1 MALQAGDLG
10 DLIRTTLK
18 ELGRGKLTD
27 LMSTLQ
33 RHPAAKRLINKN
45 KVTFQDGGYE
55 AQFDCIVG
63 NNGSA
68 RGVPLGWTA
77 QPNIVDGVIQGS
89 VPFRHSEFNWSVI
102 RQEKAMNIGSARIV
116 DLIMARR
123 KHAMASWIEYLEY
136 RFWRLPAVSNTVD
149 FYGVPYW
156 IVKSATAAAETAAAN
171 YGFNGTVPSGYST
184 VAGISSTTYPTWRNF
199 TDAYTQV
206 SKDDLIRKLRYG
218 FFATNFESPVDGLNT
233 FNKGDEYG
241 LYMNYTTASRL
252 RELAEGQNEDIG
264 MDLAAFETG
273 VMVNGRPIEVVPTLR
288 DDTTNP
294 IYFINWGEFG
304 VMGLRD
310 EWMHETKIL
319 VNPHQPSVASVYTE
333 TSLNTILRN
342 RRRCGVISN
351 GTTEMAG

>member
-1 MALQAGDLG
+1 MALQAGDMV
-10 DLIRTTLK
+10 DLIRTTLR
-18 ELGRGKLTD
+18 ELGRGRLTD

-33 RHPAAKRLINKN
+33 GFPAAKRLINKN

-55 AQFDCIVG
+55 AQFDAIVG

-77 QPNIVDGVIQGS
+77 QPNIVDGIIQGQ

-102 RQEKAMNIGSARIV
+102 RQEKSMNFGSARIV

-149 FYGVPYW
+149 FFGLPYW

-184 VAGISSTTYPTWRNF
+184 VAGISSTTYPTWRNGS
-199 TDAYTQV
+199 DAYTQV
-206 SKDDLIRKLRYG
+206 TKDDLIRKLRYMM
-218 FFATNFESPVDGLNT
+218 FATKFESPVDGLNT
-233 FNKGDEYG
+233 FNKGDEYS
-241 LYMNYTTASRL
+241 LYMNYTTGSRL
-252 RELAEGQNEDIG
+252 RELAEGQNEDLG
-264 MDLAAFETG
+264 MDLAGFESG
-273 VMVNGRPIEVVPTLR
+273 VMVNGRPIEIVPALR
-288 DDTTNP
+288 DDTTNSV
-294 IYFINWGEFG
+294 YGVNWGEFG

-310 EWMHETKIL
+310 EWMHETRIEK
-319 VNPHQPSVASVYTE
+319 NPHQPAVYTVYNE
-333 TSLNTILRN
+333 SSLNTICRN
-342 RRRCGVISN
+342 RRRNFVISN